1 MSVSDKAV
9 SKIIRISCN
18 ARILAGKSGEHGP
31 LLNTTMQKADEC
43 AISVAPSDVPIFVEL
58 PAGLERDDFQD
69 EPLSRSSVLV
79 EHDLSVAR
87 GDQVDVLTDA
97 LAMVEH
103 RVEGRVIGHRDVA
116 IADLGLTGFAAA
128 PTVSQTEPPR
138 YLGVSM

>member
-69 EPLSRSSVLV
+69 EPLSRFSVLV
-79 EHDLSVAR
+79 EHDLSVPRDNRSAEAVVDAR
-87 GDQVDVLTDA
+87 GDQVDILTDA

-128 PTVSQTEPPR
+128 PTVS
-138 YLGVSM
+138 